1 MRVNLARDLR
11 LKLTINGRPVDLP
24 MQAINSLRTDVELD
38 GLPGAALN
46 LSGLVRPPQVTI
58 SELSIDLDAA
68 MIRDLVD
75 ALLALLLDR
84 VSTPT

>member
-11 LKLTINGRPVDLP
+11 LKLTINGSPVDLP

-46 LSGLVRPPQVTI
+46 LGGLVRPPQVTI

-84 VSTPT
+84 ISTPA